1 MIISTV
7 NDKRVPHLH
16 NTPEESGPTS
26 AYEYMYQ
33 SLIYIYI
40 YMASIDSARATFYIL
55 HCFEEIVCLPPYM
68 YHPVMPA
75 KEYERAFPCSTFI
88 A

>member
-1 MIISTV
+1 MI
-7 NDKRVPHLH
+7 KRVPHLH

-55 HCFEEIVCLPPYM
+55 HCFEEIVCFPPLY
-68 YHPVMPA
+68 VS
-75 KEYERAFPCSTFI
+75 PCYASQRVWKSFSL
-88 A
+88 